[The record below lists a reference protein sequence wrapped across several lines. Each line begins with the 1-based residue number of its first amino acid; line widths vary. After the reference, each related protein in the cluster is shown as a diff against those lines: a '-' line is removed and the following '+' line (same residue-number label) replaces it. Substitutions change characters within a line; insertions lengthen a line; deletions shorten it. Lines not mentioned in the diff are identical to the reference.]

1 MANTYQVI
9 DEKTWDRAMH
19 CMAFRNS
26 IEPAFCVT
34 FEADITAFR
43 NKIKD
48 EGLSFTMSMV
58 YAVCKCANE
67 VEALRYRF
75 LDGQIVLYEK
85 IDTAFTYLNKDT
97 GLFKVVNVPFVD
109 NLSEYV
115 EMASKTA
122 EEQKEYFTGPL
133 GNDVFQCS
141 PMPWV
146 TYTHISHT
154 NSGKKDNATPLFDW
168 GKFFDRNGRIIMPVS
183 IQAHHSFVDG
193 LHQIL
198 VAMDFMKPNTVREG
212 TKWLEYKKV
221 DVFFVTLNKSDKDY
235 SPTTMYEDYSIN
247 EEYFHWQSQSTTS
260 DISPTGQRY
269 INHIQEGSKVLHL

>member
-1 MANTYQVI
+1 M
-9 DEKTWDRAMH
+9 
-19 CMAFRNS
+19 
-26 IEPAFCVT
+26 
-34 FEADITAFR
+34 
-43 NKIKD
+43 
-48 EGLSFTMSMV
+48 
-58 YAVCKCANE
+58 
-67 VEALRYRF
+67 
-75 LDGQIVLYEK
+75 
-85 IDTAFTYLNKDT
+85 
-97 GLFKVVNVPFVD
+97 
-109 NLSEYV
+109 
-115 EMASKTA
+115 
-122 EEQKEYFTGPL
+122 

-269 INHIQEGSKVLHL
+269 INHIQEGGKVLHL